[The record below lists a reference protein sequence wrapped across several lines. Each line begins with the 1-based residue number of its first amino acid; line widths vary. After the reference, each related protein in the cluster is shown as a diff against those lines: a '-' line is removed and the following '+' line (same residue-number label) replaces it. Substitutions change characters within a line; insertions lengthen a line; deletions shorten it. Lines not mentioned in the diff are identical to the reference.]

1 VGPALSSTLLR
12 MRATLLLTALGFVL
26 SPRAADA
33 QRIVA
38 QDTLSTSTP
47 AAITCGFC
55 EGERYGVI
63 FRELDAGGLRPADFP
78 LTIRSLRVAIASARV
93 TGSAPSFDCE
103 GLTVAGN
110 ALADLELW
118 AGSEPPSDLSGV
130 GAEDPWTTGEELLW
144 AAADVPLMKSTADA
158 DGSPMIEAGFNELQP
173 VDEMEEPIRV
183 GADIRYIRA
192 VVRIQAGLAGS
203 SASCDA
209 VGQEPPSVF
218 PLRDNDG
225 VITDERSFIY
235 ANGPG
240 WLWNEDAGI
249 DGDWAIRLEVR
260 SDGSPDSD
268 AGPSTSDGGLD
279 VDGGSATDGG
289 SALDAAATD
298 GGSTSAGGGGC
309 SCQVAPAPTA
319 AWPALLVLGWLRRRV
334 SGGCR

>member
-1 VGPALSSTLLR
+1 MGPALRSTLGR
-12 MRATLLLTALGFVL
+12 MRATILLAALGATLVPL
-26 SPRAADA
+26 QADA

-38 QDTLSTSTP
+38 QDTLSASTP

-63 FRELDAGGLRPADFP
+63 FRELAMGGLQPADFP
-78 LTIRSLRVAIASARV
+78 LTIQSLRVAIASARV
-93 TGSAPSFDCE
+93 TGSAPSFTCE

-118 AGSEPPSDLSGV
+118 AGTELPGDVSGV
-130 GAEDPWTTGEELLW
+130 GADEPWTAGEELLW
-144 AAADVPLMKSTADA
+144 AAVDVPLMKSTADA

-173 VDEMEEPIRV
+173 VDEMEAPIRV
-183 GADIRYIRA
+183 GADVRYIRA
-192 VVRIQAGLAGS
+192 VVRVQAGLDGS

-209 VGQEPPSVF
+209 AGQNPPSVF

-225 VITDERSFIY
+225 VIADERSFIY

-249 DGDWAIRLEVR
+249 GGDWAIRLEVR
-260 SDGSPDSD
+260 SDGAPGSD
-268 AGPSTSDGGLD
+268 GGPSVSDGGAAADGGSTSDGGATD
-279 VDGGSATDGG
+279 SGDMGGTTDGG
-289 SALDAAATD
+289 D
-298 GGSTSAGGGGC
+298 GDGC
-309 SCQVAPAPTA
+309 GCRIAPTPA
-319 AWPALLVLGWLRRRV
+319 SAWPALFVLVLLRRRV